1 MLVGAVRHRDG
12 EGLREGLAAFVR
24 CLDGDGVAG
33 LGLEIRLVDE
43 GEFTVGLI
51 DREGGVIAR
60 SFDRHELEGEIEV
73 CGAVIRGR
81 QHTDDPGSCVFG
93 NGGGRQT
100 DVGRCR
106 IGCRTING
114 TGIGETDAARAGE
127 CQFSPGGICNL
138 IRQNLK
144 QTKRVGACRVGKIGI
159 DDAFDLAVD
168 VQQRRRGIA
177 QNIVDR
183 GALRAAEA
191 GKVIDSRGEGC
202 LDRTQVGGITEI
214 KRKAAAALGLQHR
227 FQGGQDRCACIFG
240 INARTRQHSGIGR
253 QGRRD
258 LDRSFLGQQRVI
270 RVHTRGKG
278 VEGQQIDSR
287 RQSEDRFHGVNREV
301 APFEQRGQWRHHRC
315 FNGRTKAQTR
325 EHGSRDRVDG
335 LLAGYDDNRRIR
347 HAGLKGINAVRSG
360 RDMGLAGIELAI
372 AVLVDENECIQK
384 RAFDHAPGDR
394 KCRAGCP
401 ILGQGDG

>member
-1 MLVGAVRHRDG
+1 M
-12 EGLREGLAAFVR
+12 
-24 CLDGDGVAG
+24 
-33 LGLEIRLVDE
+33 
-43 GEFTVGLI
+43 
-51 DREGGVIAR
+51 
-60 SFDRHELEGEIEV
+60 
-73 CGAVIRGR
+73 
-81 QHTDDPGSCVFG
+81 
-93 NGGGRQT
+93 
-100 DVGRCR
+100 RCR
-106 IGCRTING
+106 
-114 TGIGETDAARAGE
+114 
-127 CQFSPGGICNL
+127 
-138 IRQNLK
+138 
-144 QTKRVGACRVGKIGI
+144 
-159 DDAFDLAVD
+159 
-168 VQQRRRGIA
+168 
-177 QNIVDR
+177 R

-191 GKVIDSRGEGC
+191 GKVIDNRGEGC

-240 INARTRQHSGIGR
+240 INARTPQHSGIGR

-401 ILGQGDG
+401 ILRQGDG